1 MSLVIQRTPTRIPS
15 STSLIDPK
23 NVSLAEIAIVKNT
36 LNRVP
41 TRFHLPEINNQQ
53 CFCRQIQT
61 ESGASLYAVSPKHAW
76 GRMQILPPTARE
88 VATNLLKPNTPLY
101 HAVSL
106 TLSNK
111 ERHQIT
117 AIKETPSLVKNN
129 VAMNIF
135 FGIIYQLELNR
146 RISDNPKF
154 AKLSNI
160 EKCAIALASYNW
172 GGKHVNDLIK
182 IHGTTQWSGH
192 LPLESRDYLA
202 KIMGQTSAEL
212 VSLAKHRPVL
222 SRNEARIKIA
232 HLGIIPAKPIAYSA
246 ATLMTS
252 VVVDSKNKKHANIYS
267 IANTYKDRFPG
278 HFRAVDALI
287 AYNADRGNNIP
298 DVLKSGFKV
307 LIPPRQPS

>member
-1 MSLVIQRTPTRIPS
+1 MEKE
-15 STSLIDPK
+15 STGDPF
-23 NVSLAEIAIVKNT
+23 AENIVT
-36 LNRVP
+36 
-41 TRFHLPEINNQQ
+41 
-53 CFCRQIQT
+53 
-61 ESGASLYAVSPKHAW
+61 GAL
-76 GRMQILPPTARE
+76 GRMQILPPTAGE
-88 VATNLLKPNTPLY
+88 IATNLLKSNSPLY
-101 HAVSL
+101 QAVSR
-106 TLSNK
+106 TLSPK
-111 ERHQIT
+111 ERHQIA
-117 AIKETPSLVKNN
+117 AIKNTPSLVKNN

-135 FGIIYQLELNR
+135 LGIIYQLELNR
-146 RISDNPKF
+146 RISDNPKY

-212 VSLAKHRPVL
+212 VSLAKHRPV
-222 SRNEARIKIA
+222 SSKNEARIKIA

-278 HFRAVDALI
+278 HFRVVDALI
-287 AYNADRGNNIP
+287 TYNADRGNHIP